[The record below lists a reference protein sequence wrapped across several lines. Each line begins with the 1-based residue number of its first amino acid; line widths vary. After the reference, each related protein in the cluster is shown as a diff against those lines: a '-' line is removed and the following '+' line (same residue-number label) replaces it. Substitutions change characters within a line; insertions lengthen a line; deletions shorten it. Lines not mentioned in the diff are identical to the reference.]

1 MIDQYIRNAIAF
13 IGAIVFV
20 LGGLYLIDQYSG
32 WRPFE
37 GRGTATEIN
46 GSADAFSPMAESG
59 SDAHQVSNDFSGRR
73 DETVTTQKS
82 EQDHRM
88 RRGRQSILP
97 D

>member
-37 GRGTATEIN
+37 GLVTTPEIN
-46 GSADAFSPMAESG
+46 GSAGALSPMAERG
-59 SDAHQVSNDFSGRR
+59 SDAHQVSNDFAGPRN
-73 DETVTTQKS
+73 ETVTTQKPN
-82 EQDHRM
+82 R
-88 RRGRQSILP
+88 ILR
-97 D
+97 